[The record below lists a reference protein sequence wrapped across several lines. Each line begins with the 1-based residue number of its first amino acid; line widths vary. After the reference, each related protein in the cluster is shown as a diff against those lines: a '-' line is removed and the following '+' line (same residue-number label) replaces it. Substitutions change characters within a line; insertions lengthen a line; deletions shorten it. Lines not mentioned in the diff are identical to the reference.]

1 MAEFDVVTSALRAG
15 AADAVPRPLVVEAGA
30 GTGKTWTLA
39 HLATR
44 FMIEDGV
51 EPDEVLMVTFTRD
64 AARELRG
71 RVRARL
77 AEVRDFLVAERAPR
91 DAVESHLASRWGA
104 GADRAGDAR
113 RARHCLA
120 GLDGLHARTIHSF
133 AAVSVAGAA
142 GRAGEDA
149 RLWRHATNLATSR
162 WALEEPGRFGAW
174 RDAGGEP
181 VLDAVVH
188 ALYDAGVRPGA
199 PAPTVR
205 VLPEVDGDGP
215 DDALA
220 ATQRDLAL
228 EVVERYVELARR
240 AGRTSFA
247 DLLVALA
254 GRIDQRDAA
263 RFRDE
268 LRSSYRVVMID
279 EFQDTDPLQWHVFRW
294 LFADAPDTR
303 LVVVG
308 DPKQAIYGFRSGS
321 VETFL
326 DVAAAARGAGQATA
340 TLSTSYRSTPGLV
353 DALNRL
359 FAGADFH
366 YRPGDAA
373 GGPRIAFSAADAARD
388 DAPSPLGAIDPAAL
402 HLRVAPYSG
411 DAQRKVLD
419 EVADYVEVA
428 RAAGVAYH
436 EIAVLCRSNAEC
448 DSVQRHLVR
457 RRLPAVTSSGPSIFE
472 CEAAAQLRTL
482 LVAVESPED
491 AGLTEGLRATW
502 FRGPAAADPASAEL
516 GAALAALARELSAGG
531 VAAVARF
538 CRSAR
543 VVDAVLGARDGERHL
558 TDLGHLCELMG
569 AECHGLRSA
578 TPVIDWLD
586 GTSRAEAADEA
597 TSSRRLETESDAVR
611 VLTVHKSKGQQWRV
625 VLLPFVRSGFSAVRR
640 DTLVRWLEGGA
651 THVDAGSGFN
661 WGDEASVRDRVDRAE
676 AASAGE
682 GRRLAYVA
690 ATRARDAVVLWFTMP
705 NRTPLE
711 GELARLLFDREG
723 DPSRVVNR
731 TLAEVRHRY
740 VGAGWAAK
748 REAAVAAALR
758 DPVDALRA
766 SLAGAATIAVMAV
779 GDEVAPAGTGAP
791 EPAGEPAR
799 WVAGAAPRAALERRR
814 WSYSAVAAA
823 LRAHDVDVDEAPG
836 ADESG
841 EDEADDAVRD
851 DVAGAFGGLAGT
863 RLGVLVHEVLEAVV
877 GHGATLDAAL
887 ERAWAAGGWG
897 DAPSADVARS
907 VRSALARPVPAWGG
921 ASLDDLAGTD
931 VAAELRFTLA
941 LGERPGDRLV
951 AAAREVSRLDRSGE
965 GDGLFADY
973 FAAPEALADL
983 ATEGFLVGSLDLTL
997 RAGGRYRVVDYK
1009 TDRLPGATRPHEPA
1023 RLRRHMAGAHYPLQ
1037 ALFYA
1042 VALHRLLRSRLAG
1055 YVPDAHLGGVDYFFV
1070 RAADDASAEPGDGV
1084 LTWAITPAAVV
1095 AASDALGRDG

>member
-1 MAEFDVVTSALRAG
+1 MPEFDVVTSPLRAG
-15 AADAVPRPLVVEAGA
+15 GSDAVPRPLVVEAGA

-51 EPDEVLMVTFTRD
+51 EPDQVLMVTFTRD

-77 AEVRDFLVAERAPR
+77 AEVRDFLVADRPAAG
-91 DAVESHLASRWGA
+91 AVEAHLASRWVEGS
-104 GADRAGDAR
+104 GRADDAR

-133 AAVSVAGAA
+133 AAVSVPGAA

-149 RLWRHATNLATSR
+149 RLWRHASRLVTSR
-162 WALEEPGRFGAW
+162 WALEEPARFRAW
-174 RDAGGEP
+174 RDAGGEG

-188 ALYDAGVRPGA
+188 ALYDAGVRPGE

-205 VLPEVDGDGP
+205 VLPEADGAGP

-228 EVVERYVELARR
+228 EVVARYVDLARR

-254 GRIDQRDAA
+254 GRIGQRDAE

-268 LRSSYRVVMID
+268 LRASYRVVMID

-326 DVAAAARGAGQATA
+326 DVAAAARDAGQATA

-366 YRPGDAA
+366 YRPGDEA
-373 GGPRIAFSAADAARD
+373 GEPGIAFSEAGAARD
-388 DAPSPLGAIDPAAL
+388 DEPSPLAALDPAPL
-402 HLRVAPYSG
+402 HLRVAAYSG
-411 DAQRKVLD
+411 DAQRTVLD
-419 EVADYVEVA
+419 EVADYVELA
-428 RAAGVAYH
+428 RAAGVPYH
-436 EIAVLCRSNAEC
+436 EIAVLCRTNTDC
-448 DSVQRHLVR
+448 DTVQRHLVR

-472 CEAAAQLRTL
+472 CDAAAQLRTL

-502 FRGPAAADPASAEL
+502 FRGPGAADPASAEL
-516 GAALAALARELSAGG
+516 GAAVAALARELSASG

-543 VVDAVLGARDGERHL
+543 VVEAVLGARDGERHL

-569 AECHGLRSA
+569 SECHGLRSA

-625 VLLPFVRSGFSAVRR
+625 VLLPFVRAGFSAVRR

-651 THVDAGSGFN
+651 THVDAGSGFA
-661 WGDEASVRDRVDRAE
+661 WGDEASVRERVERAE
-676 AASAGE
+676 AAGAGE

-690 ATRARDAVVLWFTMP
+690 TTRARDAVVLWFTMP
-705 NRTPLE
+705 KSTPFE

-723 DPSRVVNR
+723 EPSRVVNR
-731 TLAEVRHRY
+731 PLAEVRHRY
-740 VGAGWAAK
+740 VGAGWVAR
-748 REAAVAAALR
+748 REAGVAGAMR
-758 DPVDALRA
+758 DPVAALRA
-766 SLAGAATIAVMAV
+766 SFAGAPSIAVMGV
-779 GDEVAPAGTGAP
+779 GDDVAPGGPAAP
-791 EPAGEPAR
+791 APSAEPAA
-799 WVAGAAPRAALERRR
+799 WVAGVAARAALERRR

-836 ADESG
+836 TDESG
-841 EDEADDAVRD
+841 EDEAAGVVRD

-863 RLGVLVHEVLEAVV
+863 RLGVLVHEVLESVV
-877 GHGATLDAAL
+877 GHGAGVDAAL
-887 ERAWAAGGWG
+887 EEALAAAGWG
-897 DAPSADVARS
+897 DAPAPGVARS
-907 VRSALARPVPAWGG
+907 VRAALARPVPAWGG
-921 ASLDDLAGTD
+921 ACLADLARSD

-941 LGERPGDRLV
+941 LSERPGDRLV
-951 AAAREVSRLDRSGE
+951 AAAREVARLDRSGE

-973 FAAPEALADL
+973 FAAPESLADL

-1009 TDRLPGATRPHEPA
+1009 TDRLPGATRPHEPS
-1023 RLRRHMAGAHYPLQ
+1023 RLRRHMVEAHYPLQ

-1042 VALHRLLRSRLAG
+1042 VALHRLLRSRLDD
-1055 YVPDAHLGGVDYFFV
+1055 YDPDAHLGGVDYYFV

-1095 AASDALGRDG
+1095 AASDALGRDA